1 MTLMRGSRFRTGWS
15 FGFAEDLQFFGH
27 THAGQFFPLRLL
39 YPLFTQTC
47 GEYECDGAK
56 LLSVPE
62 PAGGASRS
70 AQRHIVAL
78 RSWICSLR
86 KDKPAC

>member
-56 LLSVPE
+56 LYVSAG
-62 PAGGASRS
+62 AGGWCIPFRTEAPCRFE
-70 AQRHIVAL
+70 VVDL
-78 RSWICSLR
+78 F
-86 KDKPAC
+86 PAEG